1 LKSDRG
7 GDTMTRVMRL
17 LAGTATLVCTL
28 NAALLAQWTQF
39 RGPDGTGV
47 VGARGLPIAWS
58 ETTHVRWKTSI
69 HGRAW
74 SSPIVLGPTIWL
86 TTATEDGR
94 QLFVIAVDSETG
106 RVVRDVKL
114 FDVASPQYAHP
125 FNTYASPTPVAEPG
139 RVCVTFGS
147 PGTACLESET
157 GRVLWTRRDLACNHY
172 RGAGSSPILF
182 GDLLIMH
189 FDGSDQQ
196 YVVALDKRTG
206 ATRWKTSR
214 SIDFKDLRPDG
225 TPEAEGDLRKA
236 FATPHIVQVSGRPVL
251 VSSGAK
257 AHYGYDPSTGKE
269 LWRVEDRQAH
279 SAATRPVAGF
289 GLVFVP
295 TGFPK
300 GDLIAIRP
308 DGRGDVTSSH
318 VAWRL
323 ARGVPNKP
331 SLVLLD
337 DLIYMVSDA
346 GIASCVEARTGQ
358 VVWTARIGGTYS
370 ASPIA
375 ADGHVYFFSED
386 GVTTVVEAGR
396 MFKQLAQSQL
406 GDGFLASPAVAGKAL
421 ILRSRTHL
429 YRIE

>member
-1 LKSDRG
+1 
-7 GDTMTRVMRL
+7 MTRVMRL
-17 LAGTATLVCTL
+17 FAGTAALVCTL
-28 NAALLAQWTQF
+28 HAVLLAQWTQF

-47 VGARGLPIAWS
+47 VGARGLPVQWS

-74 SSPIVLGPTIWL
+74 SSPVVLGSTIWL

-94 QLFVIAVDSETG
+94 QLFVVAVDSETG
-106 RVVRDVKL
+106 RVVRDLKL

-147 PGTACLESET
+147 PGTACLEAET

-206 ATRWKTSR
+206 VTRWKTSR

-236 FATPHIVQVSGRPVL
+236 FATPHIVQVNGRSVL

-257 AHYGYDPSTGKE
+257 AHYGYEPSTGKE

-289 GLVFVP
+289 GLVYVP

-308 DGRGDVTSSH
+308 DGRGDVTGSH

-331 SLVLLD
+331 SLLLLD

-358 VVWTARIGGTYS
+358 VVWTSRIGGTYS

-375 ADGHVYFFSED
+375 ADGHIYFFSED
-386 GVTTVVEAGR
+386 GMTTVVETGR
-396 MFKQLAQSQL
+396 TFKQLAQSQL